1 MTKKVRAKHSS
12 AFKAKVALAA
22 AQERHT
28 VAELARRVK
37 VHPNQICKWKQQF
50 LDNAERVFESEG
62 NAAADTGIG
71 GWNLLSKL

>member
-28 VAELARRVK
+28 VAELARRFK

-50 LDNAERVFESEG
+50 LDNA
-62 NAAADTGIG
+62 
-71 GWNLLSKL
+71 